1 MPESLGAQV
10 LDDAYGLARMRRE
23 CSAAQSSLRRLRDCI
38 GGSLGHAR
46 VPAMLAERAA
56 ALLGE
61 LSWELGV
68 TGPQS
73 VAETGEPRLDHVGIA
88 VRDLGSA
95 AALYGTLLGG
105 RLVAGGMHAELGVRS
120 AHYAFA
126 GGGKLELLQPLAGS
140 PVAEFIARRGEGVHH
155 LTFFVGDLPRVV
167 TALESA
173 QRRVVGQA
181 VDDPSWQEAYISP
194 HSAHGCVVQLVAGH
208 DDLPPVEGMTIEQ
221 VLQDKWNWVD
231 HRPVRAG

>member
-1 MPESLGAQV
+1 MTEPLSAWALG
-10 LDDAYGLARMRRE
+10 DAHGLARLRLE
-23 CSAAQSSLRRLRDCI
+23 CSAAQSSLRRLRECI
-38 GGSLGHAR
+38 GDSLGHAR

-73 VAETGEPRLDHVGIA
+73 PAETEEPRLDHIGIA
-88 VRDLGSA
+88 VRDLSSA

-105 RLVAGGMHAELGVRS
+105 RLVAGGMHAELSVRS

-126 GGGKLELLQPLAGS
+126 GGGKLELLQPLPGS
-140 PVAEFIARRGEGVHH
+140 PVAEFIQRRGEGVHH
-155 LTFFVGDLPRVV
+155 LTFFVSDLLRVV
-167 TALESA
+167 TALDSA
-173 QRRVVGQA
+173 QRRVVGQS
-181 VDDPSWQEAYISP
+181 VDEASWQEAYISP
-194 HSAHGCVVQLVAGH
+194 RSAHGCVVQLVAGH
-208 DDLPPVEGMTIEQ
+208 DDMPPTEGITIEQ
-221 VLQDKWNWVD
+221 ILQDKWNWVD